1 MNPQERAWKLRDLK
15 HRCHQLRAQI
25 WDLDKRRERFEAH
38 RWVQGHIG
46 ESLTTA
52 SVEELER
59 LAGYLAYKI
68 KHGHCPLHEDDNAK
82 IRYKRDGGSQNA
94 RLRIREKLIEMF
106 GEKCVECGRSDAQLT
121 LDHIK
126 PISLG
131 GKNELGNTQLLCVN
145 CHTNKTRGDSRI
157 AYKKFFA
164 EKFPEKL
171 AKRREEAK
179 QKRIEKKKTSESA
192 GPKISAPKPVT

>member
-1 MNPQERAWKLRDLK
+1 M
-15 HRCHQLRAQI
+15 
-25 WDLDKRRERFEAH
+25 DKRRDRFEAH

-68 KHGHCPLHEDDNAK
+68 KHGHCPLHEDDNSK
-82 IRYKRDGGSQNA
+82 IRYKKNGGSQIA
-94 RLRIREKLIEMF
+94 RLHIREKLVEMF
-106 GEKCVECGRSDAQLT
+106 GEKCAECGKSGIPLT

-131 GKNELGNTQLLCVN
+131 GKNELGNTQLLCVP
-145 CHTNKTRGDSRI
+145 CHTKKTRGDSRI
-157 AYKKFFA
+157 AYRKFFA

-171 AKRREEAK
+171 EKRRANAHARKLTLGGKASAAE
-179 QKRIEKKKTSESA
+179 QPTKRRA
-192 GPKISAPKPVT
+192 